1 MKRSTIFFFLLLI
14 PFVFTPI
21 ASAQP
26 QGTLRVALT
35 TFPNALD
42 IASADER
49 QATNASQQLYNSLV
63 FVNEEGKVVPEL
75 AESWTISDA
84 GDVFTM
90 KLRHGVTFH
99 NGEPFTADSV
109 VYSWKRASADAM
121 KWSDRWKVAKT
132 VEKIDDYT
140 VKITTDGPSP
150 LLLRYIAGDWAM
162 IPPKYH
168 QEKGESYFLNNPVG
182 TGPFMFKEWKK
193 GDRIVYEANP
203 NYFEKGLPKIKN
215 LIFRPIPE
223 SSTRVSAI
231 QAGEV
236 DVVTRLSAEEY
247 ESLKGNPAIKGIT
260 YSKNRVFYIAFNNM
274 TSGKGLPTENPL
286 VRQAMNYAVD
296 VQAIIDALFEGYG
309 RQATS
314 LVTPDDWG
322 FDKTI
327 KPFGYDVAKA
337 KALLKEAGYPDG
349 FSIDFAC
356 PAGAYAQFEQVC
368 EAIQG
373 YLSEVGIKT
382 NLTIMESGKY
392 WDLEAKKQLP
402 PMFGDSWSERSGEAL
417 PRLKGALGGKDASY
431 SSWSDPVILNLL
443 KEIGRTADDNVRAGL
458 YVKLQHHVQKDP
470 PFIYLYQ
477 PVAFEATSVKVKG
490 YKPSAGENYYLKTAS
505 VE

>member
-1 MKRSTIFFFLLLI
+1 MKRSAILFFLLLI

-21 ASAQP
+21 ADAAP

-42 IASADER
+42 IATADER
-49 QATNASQQLYNSLV
+49 QATNASAQLYNSLV
-63 FVNEEGKVVPEL
+63 FVDENGKLVPEL
-75 AESWTISDA
+75 AESWTVSEG
-84 GDVFTM
+84 GDEFTM
-90 KLRHGVTFH
+90 KLRRGVTFH
-99 NGEPFTADSV
+99 NGEIFNADSV
-109 VYSWKRASADAM
+109 VYSWKRASADEM

-132 VEKIDDYT
+132 IEKIDDYT
-140 VKITTDGPSP
+140 IKITTDGPSP
-150 LLLRYIAGDWAM
+150 LLLRYIAGDWAI
-162 IPPKYH
+162 IPKKYH
-168 QEKGESYFLNNPVG
+168 QEKGESYFLNHPVG

-193 GDRIVYEANP
+193 GDRIIYEAFP
-203 NYFEKGLPKIKN
+203 DYWEEGLPKIKT

-223 SSTRVSAI
+223 SATRVAAI
-231 QAGEV
+231 TAGEV
-236 DVVTRLSAEEY
+236 DIVTRLSAEEY
-247 ESLKGNPAIKGIT
+247 NSLKGIPTIKGIN

-274 TSGKGLPTENPL
+274 TSGKGQPTENPL

-296 VQAIIDALFEGYG
+296 VQVIIDALFEGYG

-314 LVTPDDWG
+314 LVTPADWG
-322 FDKTI
+322 FDKKI

-349 FSIDFAC
+349 FSIEFAC

-373 YLSEVGIKT
+373 FLADININT

-402 PMFGDSWSERSGEAL
+402 PLFGDSWSERSGEAL

-431 SSWSDPVILNLL
+431 SSWSDPKILNLL
-443 KEIGRTADDNVRAGL
+443 KQIGQTADDNARADL
-458 YVKLQHHVQKDP
+458 YVKLQHYVKKNP

-477 PVAFEATSVKVKG
+477 PVAFEATSTKVKG
-490 YKPSAGENYYLKTAS
+490 YKPSAGENYFLKTVS
-505 VE
+505 VD

>member
-1 MKRSTIFFFLLLI
+1 
-14 PFVFTPI
+14 
-21 ASAQP
+21 
-26 QGTLRVALT
+26 
-35 TFPNALD
+35 
-42 IASADER
+42 
-49 QATNASQQLYNSLV
+49 
-63 FVNEEGKVVPEL
+63 
-75 AESWTISDA
+75 
-84 GDVFTM
+84 
-90 KLRHGVTFH
+90 
-99 NGEPFTADSV
+99 
-109 VYSWKRASADAM
+109 
-121 KWSDRWKVAKT
+121 
-132 VEKIDDYT
+132 
-140 VKITTDGPSP
+140 
-150 LLLRYIAGDWAM
+150 
-162 IPPKYH
+162 
-168 QEKGESYFLNNPVG
+168 
-182 TGPFMFKEWKK
+182 MFKEWKK
-193 GDRIVYEANP
+193 GDRIIYEANP
-203 NYFEKGLPKIKN
+203 DYWEKGHPKIKT

-223 SSTRVSAI
+223 SATRVSAI